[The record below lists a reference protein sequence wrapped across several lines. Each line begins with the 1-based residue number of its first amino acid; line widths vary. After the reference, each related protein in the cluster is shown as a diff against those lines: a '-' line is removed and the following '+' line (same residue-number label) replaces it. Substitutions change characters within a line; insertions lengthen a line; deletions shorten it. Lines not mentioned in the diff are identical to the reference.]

1 MPEAYQSWLPERMIF
16 RIGGL
21 LTASERQD
29 NPQVPDN
36 NCEDISMA
44 DQIDVAAASASQTQI
59 RRTLLAECD
68 QIDGAEAAGL
78 APVRG
83 NEVRVF
89 IVPPGRIAQLSGSI
103 GAGGTVMREDDTYLI
118 FVDKDSGYSD
128 IRQALGNFARRFL
141 VLHEYAHALQGD
153 VMEDAPEAILS
164 RSPAD
169 HQFADACANGYAAE
183 RLIHELQREHPGAPQ
198 IDDLRTSMKANGWIS
213 PFDSRYL
220 DQNPELRSEKA
231 SWSR

>member
-1 MPEAYQSWLPERMIF
+1 
-16 RIGGL
+16 
-21 LTASERQD
+21 
-29 NPQVPDN
+29 
-36 NCEDISMA
+36 MA
-44 DQIDVAAASASQTQI
+44 DQIDVAAASASQAQI
-59 RRTLLAECD
+59 RRTLLTECD
-68 QIDGAEAAGL
+68 QLDGAEAAGL

-83 NEVRVF
+83 NEVKVF
-89 IVPPGRIAQLSGSI
+89 IAPPGRLSQLSGST
-103 GAGGTVMREDDTYLI
+103 GAGGTVMREDDKYLI

-153 VMEDAPEAILS
+153 VMEDAPEEILS

-169 HQFADACANGYAAE
+169 HEFADACANGYSAE
-183 RLIHELQREHPGAPQ
+183 RLIHELQREHPDAPQ
-198 IDDLRTSMKANGWIS
+198 IEKLRTSMKANGWIS

-220 DQNPELRSEKA
+220 DQHPQLKGEPT